1 MRAILGQSER
11 EGVTFL
17 LGEQEEKKPN
27 NNQRPSDFA
36 PLEADLKHFLKEI

>member
-17 LGEQEEKKPN
+17 LGEQEEKKLN
-27 NNQRPSDFA
+27 NNQRPSDFV
-36 PLEADLKHFLKEI
+36 PLEQI